1 MSDAT
6 ITILYNPACG
16 SSRNALGLVCN
27 SGVEPVVVEHFKTL
41 PGLAKL
47 IDLIAAMGVP
57 VRDAL
62 RQKKTPC
69 KELKLDDP
77 KWTDDQ
83 LIDFMVAYP
92 TLMNRPIVV
101 APLGTRLGR
110 PSKAVLDI
118 LPSPQRAPFVKEGG
132 EPVIDAHGQRTDH
145 HVTP

>member
-6 ITILYNPACG
+6 IAIFYNPACG
-16 SSRNALGLVCN
+16 TSRNALALVCN
-27 SGVEPVVVEHFKTL
+27 SGVEPVVVEHFKRL
-41 PGLAKL
+41 PWLAKL
-47 IDLIAAMGVP
+47 IDLIAAMGVL

-62 RQKKTPC
+62 HQKGTPNE
-69 KELKLDDP
+69 ELKLDDP

-83 LIDFMVAYP
+83 LIDFMVACP

-101 APLGTRLGR
+101 APLGTRLCR
-110 PSKAVLDI
+110 PSEAVFDI

-132 EPVIDAHGQRTDH
+132 EPVIDGHRRRTYD